1 MMFNPRLSAW
11 DARWIDTLLV
21 AAVLFAVL
29 PSGFSWRD
37 FEDGSAVADGSWE
50 VKLQWGSLF
59 ALSAYV
65 AYRHI
70 PLAWANL
77 RVVNPF
83 LLMLLAYTLAS
94 TLWSPAD
101 SVTIKKAIQFGGLI
115 LFAIAV
121 QTDGRPW
128 HHFILVIQTTLL
140 AIEVAS
146 VIAALGFPSLGIDAY
161 FGYAWRGIVSGKN
174 TLGGTAAL
182 SLILWAALWRVPSV
196 NRSLCW
202 WGTGLSVLCVVMS
215 KSSTAIT
222 TAALGLMVFWLLQR
236 QHIGSPLWLLRTGVV
251 VGLLLLS
258 ALHLFYIA
266 EGRLPERTEI
276 LEPFANL
283 FGKSADLTGR
293 SDIWDP
299 LAIEI
304 EKHWLFGVGYGG
316 FWLGPGSA
324 SQPILDR
331 LPWIPYQAHNGY
343 LDILNELGALGMTLF
358 IGLLAAHARDLFNM
372 MRFDRTGAALFA
384 AMQTTLLV
392 SNLTESSIFR
402 GVTFQFWLFVL
413 FCVSANVA
421 LRRYRASQRT
431 MATTQ
436 PPARSAQGPS
446 SSPSALIQPTPAG
459 PP

>member
-1 MMFNPRLSAW
+1 
-11 DARWIDTLLV
+11 
-21 AAVLFAVL
+21 
-29 PSGFSWRD
+29 
-37 FEDGSAVADGSWE
+37 
-50 VKLQWGSLF
+50 
-59 ALSAYV
+59 
-65 AYRHI
+65 
-70 PLAWANL
+70 
-77 RVVNPF
+77 
-83 LLMLLAYTLAS
+83 
-94 TLWSPAD
+94 
-101 SVTIKKAIQFGGLI
+101 
-115 LFAIAV
+115 
-121 QTDGRPW
+121 
-128 HHFILVIQTTLL
+128 VIQATLL

-146 VIAALGFPSLGIDAY
+146 AIAALGFPSLGIDAY
-161 FGYAWRGIVSGKN
+161 FGYAWRGILSGKN

-182 SLILWAALWRVPSV
+182 SLILWAALWRVPSIS
-196 NRSLCW
+196 RSLCW
-202 WGTGLSVLCVVMS
+202 WGAGLSLLCVGMS

-222 TAALGLMVFWLLQR
+222 TAALGLMIFWLLRR

-251 VGLLLLS
+251 IGIVVLGLL
-258 ALHLFYIA
+258 HMFYIA
-266 EGRLPERTEI
+266 EGRFPERTEI

-293 SDIWDP
+293 SDIWEP

-358 IGLLAAHARDLFNM
+358 IGLLLAHVRDLFNM

-384 AMQTTLLV
+384 SMQTTLLA

-413 FCVSANVA
+413 LCVSVNTA
-421 LRRYRASQRT
+421 LRRHRVS
-431 MATTQ
+431 Q
-436 PPARSAQGPS
+436 PPVPPAPTHSASAKVQS
-446 SSPSALIQPTPAG
+446 VRHTTLNSPSAAG
-459 PP
+459 PT